1 MDSNLFENVIRA
13 TALGKKNWRFSGASD
28 AGERSAILYTVIESC
43 PRGAPSAGWVPLDT
57 QSLAFYRQCQR
68 TGKQGSGCAPRP
80 KGCRS
85 GSMKNKNFW
94 LIVIVV
100 IGAILLFVIWRI
112 ANVSTTVSP
121 PK

>member
-1 MDSNLFENVIRA
+1 
-13 TALGKKNWRFSGASD
+13 
-28 AGERSAILYTVIESC
+28 
-43 PRGAPSAGWVPLDT
+43 
-57 QSLAFYRQCQR
+57 
-68 TGKQGSGCAPRP
+68 
-80 KGCRS
+80 
-85 GSMKNKNFW
+85 MKNKNFW